1 MKRIIWLLLKQMKY
15 GAVSMGKAKLI
26 VFLLFVPP
34 MMAELLTGSAP
45 PTRFLSP
52 LWLLIFVLL
61 YGCGCLLIREAK
73 VRWNLQ
79 WGVVFLAVAYAI
91 VEEGLT
97 TKAFFNPKWE
107 GVGLLSGYGMYWGVQ
122 WVWTLGV
129 TFAHATISILVPIT
143 IADHLWPQY
152 RHVAALQ
159 RRGMLLA
166 LAGIS
171 SITVLGM
178 LSIGDAEGSE
188 TIPFHPHPLLL
199 TGAFVCVV
207 LLCWLAYKSRGIIVS
222 TDIVPLLPPSAFF
235 LLALLVNPF
244 FLIVPN
250 EMVKNN
256 VPAMTAI
263 LAELAMIALV
273 LLFGFLQVCHRKMS
287 ARHTTALV
295 LGFLMP
301 WILLTPFHEFGM
313 LGQNKTGMLPVGIV
327 ALIALLRWRRAA
339 LRNEGELLPATG

>member
-1 MKRIIWLLLKQMKY
+1 MKY
-15 GAVSMGKAKLI
+15 GSASMGKAKLV
-26 VFLLFVPP
+26 VFLLFVPA
-34 MMAELLTGSAP
+34 MMAELLTGNAP
-45 PTRFLSP
+45 PVRFFSP

-79 WGVVFLAVAYAI
+79 WGVLFLAVAYAI

-97 TKAFFNPKWE
+97 TKAFFNPEWE

-152 RHVAALQ
+152 RQVAAL
-159 RRGMLLA
+159 RRWGVLFA
-166 LAGIS
+166 LTGIS

-178 LSIGDAEGSE
+178 LSIGKAEGSE

-199 TGAFVCVV
+199 IGAFVCVV
-207 LLCWLAYKSRGIIVS
+207 FLCWFAYKSRNITVS
-222 TDIVPLLPPSAFF
+222 TDIVPLLHPIAFF
-235 LLALLVNPF
+235 ILAFLVNPF

-256 VPAMTAI
+256 MSAVTAI
-263 LAELAMIALV
+263 LVELTMIVLV
-273 LLFGFLQVCHRKMS
+273 LLFGFLQLCHRKMS

-295 LGFLMP
+295 LGFLLP
-301 WILLTPFHEFGM
+301 WILLTPLHEFGS
-313 LGQNKTGMLPVGIV
+313 LTPNKNGTGMLAVGIV
-327 ALIALLRWRRAA
+327 ALIALLLWRRAV
-339 LRNEGELLPATG
+339 LRSEAKTFTTTESNSTSV

>member
-1 MKRIIWLLLKQMKY
+1 MKY
-15 GAVSMGKAKLI
+15 GAVAMGKAKLI
-26 VFLLFVPP
+26 VFLLFVPA
-34 MMAELLTGSAP
+34 MMAELLTGNAP
-45 PTRFLSP
+45 PVIFFSP

-97 TKAFFNPKWE
+97 TKAFFNPEWE

-129 TFAHATISILVPIT
+129 TFAHATTSILVPIT

-152 RHVAALQ
+152 RHVATLR
-159 RRGMLLA
+159 RRGVLLA

-171 SITVLGM
+171 CITVLGM
-178 LSIGDAEGSE
+178 LSIGKAEGSQ

-199 TGAFVCVV
+199 MGAFLCVV
-207 LLCWLAYKSRGIIVS
+207 FLCLFAYRSRSITVS
-222 TDIVPLLPPSAFF
+222 TDIVPLLHPSAFF
-235 LLALLVNPF
+235 ILAFLVNPF

-250 EMVKNN
+250 EMAKNN
-256 VPAMTAI
+256 VSAMTGIAV
-263 LAELAMIALV
+263 ELTMIVVV
-273 LLFGFLQVCHRKMS
+273 LLFGFLQMCHRKMS
-287 ARHTTALV
+287 GRHTTALI

-301 WILLTPFHEFGM
+301 WILLTPLHEFGT
-313 LGQNKTGMLPVGIV
+313 LTPNKNGTGMLAVGIV
-327 ALIALLRWRRAA
+327 ALIGLLLWRRAED
-339 LRNEGELLPATG
+339 RHSKRITTGPR

>member
-1 MKRIIWLLLKQMKY
+1 MRY
-15 GAVSMGKAKLI
+15 GAVFTGKAKLI
-26 VFLLFVPP
+26 VFLLLVPG
-34 MMAELLTGSAP
+34 MIAELLTGNSP
-45 PTRFLSP
+45 PVRFFSP
-52 LWLLIFVLL
+52 LWLLSFVLL

-79 WGVVFLAVAYAI
+79 WGILFLAVAYGI
-91 VEEGLT
+91 VEEGLA
-97 TKAFFNPKWE
+97 TKAFFNPAWE

-129 TFAHATISILVPIT
+129 AFFHATTSILVPIT

-159 RRGMLLA
+159 RRGLFLA

-178 LSIGDAEGSE
+178 LSIGTTEGNR

-199 TGAFVCVV
+199 VTAFLCVV
-207 LLCWLAYKSRGIIVS
+207 FLCWFAYRSRGFTVS
-222 TDIVPLLPPSAFF
+222 TDVVPLLHPTAFF
-235 LLALLVNPF
+235 ILAFLVQIF
-244 FLIVPN
+244 FLIGPN

-256 VPAMTAI
+256 VSAVTAI
-263 LAELAMIALV
+263 LAELIVIISV
-273 LLFGFLQVCHRKMS
+273 LLFGFFQLCHRKMS
-287 ARHTTALV
+287 GRNTTALV

-301 WILLTPFHEFGM
+301 WILLAPLHEFQKTFTPHNPGTGM
-313 LGQNKTGMLPVGIV
+313 LGVAIV
-327 ALIALLRWRRAA
+327 ALIALLLWRRAA
-339 LRNEGELLPATG
+339 LRSEGKAFTTTESNSTSG